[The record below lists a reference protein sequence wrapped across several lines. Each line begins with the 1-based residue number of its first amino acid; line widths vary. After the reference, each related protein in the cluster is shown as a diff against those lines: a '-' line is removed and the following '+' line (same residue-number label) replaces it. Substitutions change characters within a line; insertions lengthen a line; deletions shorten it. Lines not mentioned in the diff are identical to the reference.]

1 MTPSNNLTRDL
12 PTPSLVVDGNA
23 VRQNIQAMQAYCDN
37 NQLKLAP
44 HTKTHK
50 SQFVGGLQVQA
61 GAVALTV
68 AKGGEAEVMGNVSSE
83 VFIAYPPIGS
93 QRLAKVTELAKR
105 MSIRVGIDSID
116 AADYIS
122 AGAQA
127 AGVNIGV
134 MVDLDVGFQRTGV
147 RSVSD
152 AIDLATTISEKPG
165 LTLRGV
171 MCFPGNVGSTAD
183 DPQWTKYIDQIGSF
197 LMEWKKRGLPD
208 PIVSGGSTPTAK
220 LSHLNRWLT
229 EIRPGTYV
237 YNDVNEL
244 KLGVATL
251 DECAARVLCT
261 VVSRPTKSKCIVDAG
276 SKTLS
281 SDRCGPAPESGF
293 GMVVEYPQAKI
304 SRLSEEHGEIEFGE
318 SDFAPPVGT
327 RLTIIPNHICVCVN
341 LQNHF
346 FWLED
351 NDLKKMPV
359 DARGLL
365 V

>member
-1 MTPSNNLTRDL
+1 MVDPFTTCHDL
-12 PTPSLVVDGNA
+12 PTPSLVVSGEI
-23 VRQNIQAMQAYCDN
+23 VRKNIASMQSYCN
-37 NQLKLAP
+37 EHHLKLAP

-50 SQFVGGLQVQA
+50 SRWVGGLQVQA
-61 GAVALTV
+61 GATALTV
-68 AKGGEAEVMGNVSSE
+68 AKAGEAEVMGEVCGE

-93 QRLAKVTELAKR
+93 ARLGKVIQLAKTK
-105 MSIRVGIDSID
+105 SIRVGIDSVE

-122 AGAQA
+122 HGAEI
-127 AGVNIGV
+127 AGVELGV
-134 MVDLDVGFQRTGV
+134 MVDLDVGFQRTGF
-147 RSVSD
+147 RSVQQ
-152 AIDLATTISEKPG
+152 ALELATELEKKPG
-165 LTLRGV
+165 LKLRGV

-183 DPQWTKYIDQIGSF
+183 DPQWSHYIDQLGDF
-197 LMEWKKRGLPD
+197 LTRWKKLGLPD

-244 KLGVATL
+244 RLGVATM
-251 DECAARVLCT
+251 DQCAARVICT
-261 VVSRPTKSKCIVDAG
+261 VVSRPTSSKCIVDAG

-281 SDRCGPAPESGF
+281 SDRCGPAPDSGF
-293 GMVVEYPQAKI
+293 GCVLEYSNAKI
-304 SRLSEEHGEIEFGE
+304 SRLSEEHGEIEFG
-318 SDFAPPVGT
+318 SDTQAPVVGT

-346 FWLED
+346 YSVE
-351 NDLKKMPV
+351 NGVISQRPV

-365 V
+365 I

>member
-1 MTPSNNLTRDL
+1 MTPSSDLIREL
-12 PTPSLVVDGNA
+12 PTPSLVVSGSA
-23 VRQNIQAMQAYCDN
+23 VRQNIRTMQSYC
-37 NQLKLAP
+37 QTHHLKLAP

-50 SQFVGGLQVQA
+50 SQFVGNLQVEA

-68 AKGGEAEVMGNVSSE
+68 AKGGEAEVMARVSSE
-83 VFIAYPPIGS
+83 VFIAYPPIGTE
-93 QRLAKVTELAKR
+93 RLAKVTELAKR
-105 MSIRVGIDSID
+105 VNIRVGIDSVE

-122 AGAQA
+122 AGATA
-127 AGVNIGV
+127 AGVNLGV

-147 RSVSD
+147 RSVTD
-152 AIDLATTISEKPG
+152 AIALASNIHKKPG

-171 MCFPGNVGSTAD
+171 MCFPGNVGTTAD

-197 LMEWKKRGLPD
+197 LNDWKKLGLPD

-220 LSHLNRWLT
+220 LSHLNQWLT

-244 KLGVATL
+244 KLGVASIE
-251 DECAARVLCT
+251 DCAARVMCT

-281 SDRCGPAPESGF
+281 SDRCGPAPDSGF
-293 GMVVEYPQAKI
+293 GMVVEFPQAKI

-318 SDFAPPVGT
+318 TEMAPAVGS

-346 FWLED
+346 FWHENNMLQ
-351 NDLKKMPV
+351 KMPV

>member
-1 MTPSNNLTRDL
+1 MAETPNLWNEL
-12 PTPSLVVDGNA
+12 PTPSLVVSGKV
-23 VRQNIQAMQAYCDN
+23 VRQNIQAMQEYCHQNALD
-37 NQLKLAP
+37 LAP

-50 SQFVGGLQVQA
+50 SRLVGELQVRA

-68 AKGGEAEVMGNVSSE
+68 AKGGEAEVMGEVSRE
-83 VFIAYPPIGS
+83 VFIAYPPIGL
-93 QRLAKVTELAKR
+93 QRLAKVTDLAR
-105 MSIRVGIDSID
+105 RISIRVGIDSVE

-127 AGVNIGV
+127 AGVKIGV
-134 MVDLDVGFQRTGV
+134 MVDLDVGFQRTGF
-147 RSVSD
+147 RSIDD
-152 AIDLATTISEKPG
+152 AISLAAEVGQKPG
-165 LTLRGV
+165 LELRGV

-183 DPQWTKYIDQIGSF
+183 DPQWTKYIDQIGEF
-197 LMEWKKRGLPD
+197 LQKWTKLGLPD

-220 LSHLNRWLT
+220 LSHLNRWLS

-251 DECAARVLCT
+251 DDCAARVVCT
-261 VVSRPTKSKCIVDAG
+261 VVSRPTNNKCIVDAG

-281 SDRCGPAPESGF
+281 SDRCGPAPDSGF
-293 GMVVEYPQAKI
+293 GLVVEYPQAKI
-304 SRLSEEHGEIEFGE
+304 SRLSEEHGEIEFSG
-318 SDFAPPVGT
+318 SDVAPKVGS

-346 FWLED
+346 FWYED
-351 NDLKKMPV
+351 GDLQKLPV